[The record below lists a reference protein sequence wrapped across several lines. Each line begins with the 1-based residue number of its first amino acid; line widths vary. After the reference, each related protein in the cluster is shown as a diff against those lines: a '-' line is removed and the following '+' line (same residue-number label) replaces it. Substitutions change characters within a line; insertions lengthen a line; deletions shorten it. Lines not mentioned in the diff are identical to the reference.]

1 MENKDSSRQDR
12 LFHFTLDLPDR
23 PSPHTSDKRD
33 ENIFQN
39 TVRSKKRRPDSQPQ
53 ERQDTINRN
62 VRKPLNPKL
71 KHGKL
76 LNPKCGQDKRLSPK
90 PGQDKPP
97 LTRFAVL

>member
-12 LFHFTLDLPDR
+12 LFHFTLDLPDK

-53 ERQDTINRN
+53 ERQDTVSRT
-62 VRKPLNPKL
+62 VKARPGKPLNPKL
-71 KHGKL
+71 KHGKP
-76 LNPKCGQDKRLSPK
+76 LNPKC
-90 PGQDKPP
+90 GQDKPP

>member
-39 TVRSKKRRPDSQPQ
+39 TVRSKKHRPDSQPQ

-62 VRKPLNPKL
+62 VNARP
-71 KHGKL
+71 
-76 LNPKCGQDKRLSPK
+76 QADKTS
-90 PGQDKPP
+90 G
-97 LTRFAVL
+97 